1 MADYRTFAVD
11 IARESGMLLKSKL
24 NDHRKIDFK
33 GEIDIVTDADR
44 MSEDMILSAIRS
56 RFPDHDVMSEES
68 IATETG
74 SAFRWIIDPLD
85 GTTNYAHG
93 YPVFCVSIAL
103 ERKGEVILGVVYNP
117 MLDEMFVAEKQ
128 RGAYLNGSRLSVSG
142 TPVLSHSLLATG
154 FPYDIRNDRNNNINY
169 FAEMARKVRAIR
181 RAGSAALDLAYVAAG
196 RFDGF
201 WELKLMPWDTA
212 AGCLLVR
219 EAGGAVTNLFGAPH
233 HLSSPHV
240 LASNGALHQALMTV
254 FKAAGTI

>member
-103 ERKGEVILGVVYNP
+103 ERKGEVILGVVHNP
-117 MLDEMFVAEKQ
+117 MLDEMFVDRK
-128 RGAYLNGSRLSVSG
+128 SV
-142 TPVLSHSLLATG
+142 V
-154 FPYDIRNDRNNNINY
+154 
-169 FAEMARKVRAIR
+169 
-181 RAGSAALDLAYVAAG
+181 
-196 RFDGF
+196 
-201 WELKLMPWDTA
+201 
-212 AGCLLVR
+212 
-219 EAGGAVTNLFGAPH
+219 
-233 HLSSPHV
+233 
-240 LASNGALHQALMTV
+240 
-254 FKAAGTI
+254 